1 MLRAEWNPERCPK
14 LEISSS
20 LSPHLPTPARQ
31 LRELRPLEDVTV
43 IEGGSATFQ
52 LELSQEGVT
61 GEWAQGGVRLHPGPK
76 CHIYAEGRTHRLVL
90 SDVGLADSGCV
101 SFTADTLRCAARLSV
116 RGVANFL
123 CVTTDLTN
131 RVAPTDHPAKWG
143 TPGPF
148 GSVWALL
155 MNTLCMTAQLPV
167 ALKTGAT
174 LSNPVSVWSL

>member
-1 MLRAEWNPERCPK
+1 M
-14 LEISSS
+14 
-20 LSPHLPTPARQ
+20 
-31 LRELRPLEDVTV
+31 TV

-90 SDVGLADSGCV
+90 SDLGLADSGCV

-131 RVAPTDHPAKWG
+131 RVAPTDQPAQVGNPW
-143 TPGPF
+143 TLWLCLGPSNEHLAYDC
-148 GSVWALL
+148 SVACSPENRCYIEQSRVCVVPLTYLL
-155 MNTLCMTAQLPV
+155 DY
-167 ALKTGAT
+167 
-174 LSNPVSVWSL
+174 S